1 MVDRKANEDAAK
13 VIVTVDLSELPEF
26 RLLLWTLREIL
37 GEMRDNRDY
46 KYAERL
52 GKAIERFVDETYE

>member
-1 MVDRKANEDAAK
+1 MKDAEK

-37 GEMRDNRDY
+37 TEMRDNHDY
-46 KYAERL
+46 EYAERL
-52 GKAIERFVDETYE
+52 SKALDRFVEETYE